1 MSSPAPSPL
10 LHRRGHKG
18 DLEIKTSFTTNVSE
32 SILTLEDELAEALDN
47 TFLDVATEI
56 GGGTVTEPG
65 DAQESRDR
73 TAEVQSQI
81 DKGSPA
87 MTSTRPSTQ
96 SGHGD
101 DSFMKINEEG
111 LKEWRKR
118 FEKLKEAL
126 TSETIEG
133 QAEATHQRTTVALLD
148 HASAI
153 YNWITKSVT
162 PYLADLASQKKTLQ
176 EENEWLRR
184 EIELLQDETG
194 ELLEAYWGECEVSRG
209 KTSML
214 LEMKVMLDEIARKEN
229 QGEAGGQ
236 I

>member
-10 LHRRGHKG
+10 LRRRGHRG
-18 DLEIKTSFTTNVSE
+18 NLEIKTSFTTNVSE
-32 SILTLEDELAEALDN
+32 SILTLEDELAEALDS
-47 TFLDVATEI
+47 TFLEVATET

-65 DAQESRDR
+65 DAQDSRDR

-81 DKGSPA
+81 DKDSPA
-87 MTSTRPSTQ
+87 MTSTRPSSQ
-96 SGHGD
+96 SVHGD

-118 FEKLKEAL
+118 FEKMKAAL
-126 TSETIEG
+126 TSETNESG
-133 QAEATHQRTTVALLD
+133 GTHQRTTVALLN

-153 YNWITKSVT
+153 YNWLTKSVT
-162 PYLADLASQKKTLQ
+162 PYLVDLASQKKTLQ
-176 EENEWLRR
+176 DENDWLRR

-214 LEMKVMLDEIARKEN
+214 LEMKGMLDEIARTEN
-229 QGEAGGQ
+229 QGEASVQ